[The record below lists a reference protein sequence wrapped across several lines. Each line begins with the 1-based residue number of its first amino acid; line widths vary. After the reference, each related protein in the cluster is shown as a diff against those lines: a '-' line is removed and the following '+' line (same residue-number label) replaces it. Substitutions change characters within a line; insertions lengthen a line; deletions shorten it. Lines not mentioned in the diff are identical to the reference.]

1 MTMMDDYVTKA
12 VHEEFARRI
21 DDENDRQNK
30 RIALLEEGQARI
42 NELVAT
48 VKVLAVNMENMA
60 KEQAKQGAKLSEIE
74 GKPAKRW
81 DTLIACLITGVV
93 GFLLNYILTGIM
105 Q

>member
-1 MTMMDDYVTKA
+1 MMDDYVTKA

-60 KEQAKQGAKLSEIE
+60 KEQAKQGDKLSEIE

-105 Q
+105 